1 MRSKMGVSDALTIHQ
16 MTSGDLDEVTAIES
30 VSFPRPWT
38 REHFI
43 AELNS
48 PHSYP
53 LVARTAD
60 GMVAGYI
67 CPTLV
72 LDEGEILDVAVRL
85 DCRGKGVGAAL
96 VRRAIDDLAARGARV
111 VCLEVRVSNL
121 PAVALYQR
129 LGFRET
135 GRRRRYYEN
144 GEDAILMEHT
154 IDDSE
159 GRADAV

>member
-1 MRSKMGVSDALTIHQ
+1 MGVTDELTIHQ

-30 VSFPRPWT
+30 VSFPRPWS

-43 AELNS
+43 DELNS
-48 PHSYP
+48 PRSYP

-60 GMVAGYI
+60 GVVAGYI
-67 CPTLV
+67 CPMLV
-72 LDEGEILDVAVRL
+72 LDEGEILDVAVRF
-85 DCRGKGVGAAL
+85 DCRGKGVGGVL
-96 VRRAIDDLAARGARV
+96 VRRAIGELGALGARV

-121 PAVALYQR
+121 SALTLYQR

-135 GRRRRYYEN
+135 GRRKGYYEN
-144 GEDAILMEHT
+144 GEDAILMEYT

>member
-1 MRSKMGVSDALTIHQ
+1 MRSKMGVTDVHTIHQ

-43 AELNS
+43 DELNS

-60 GMVAGYI
+60 GIVAGYI
-67 CPTLV
+67 CPLLV

-85 DCRGKGVGAAL
+85 GSRGKGVGGAL
-96 VRRAIDDLAARGARV
+96 VRRAITELRAQGARV

-121 PAVALYQR
+121 PALTLYRQ

-135 GRRRRYYEN
+135 GRRKGYYEN
-144 GEDAILMEHT
+144 GEDAILMEYT
-154 IDDSE
+154 IDYSE

>member
-1 MRSKMGVSDALTIHQ
+1 MGVSGALTIHQ

-43 AELNS
+43 DELNS
-48 PHSYP
+48 PRSYP

-60 GMVAGYI
+60 GIVAGYI
-67 CPTLV
+67 CPMLV

-85 DCRGKGVGAAL
+85 DCRGNGVGETL
-96 VRRAIDDLAARGARV
+96 IRQAIVELGARGAKV

-121 PAVALYQR
+121 AALTLYQR

-135 GRRRRYYEN
+135 GKRKGYYEN
-144 GEDAILMEHT
+144 GEDAILMEYM

-159 GRADAV
+159 DRADAV